1 MSGDPTLERIAQGN
15 GLALC
20 AAGPWTARFAPDL
33 ERIVAEAEKLAG
45 SRPNIFIDV
54 SQVSKLDT
62 FGAWLI
68 ERLRRSLTQGG
79 VEAKIAGLSANYS
92 SLVDEVRRV
101 KASPALE
108 TSSVTITGMLDQIGR
123 SVAGIGGTLVSLID
137 MLGAVLAAAGR
148 CLIHPAGFR
157 LTSTVHHLEQVCWRA
172 VPIVVLITFLIGCII
187 SQQGIF
193 HFRQFGADIFVV
205 DMLGVLVL
213 REIGVLLVA
222 IMVAGRSG
230 SAYTAELGSMKM
242 REEIDALRTMGFDP
256 IEVLILPRMLALV
269 LALPILAFLG
279 AMAAL
284 YGGGLVAWLYGGVD
298 PEAFLL
304 RLRDA
309 ISIDHFIV
317 GMIKAPVMAAVI
329 GIVACVEGL
338 AVQGSAE
345 SLGPAH
351 DLLGGEGYLLR
362 HRDGRRVRDLLR
374 IDRNVTMALQP
385 ASDAIIRVRDI
396 TVQFGKNR
404 ILDGLNLDVKRGEIL
419 GFVGPSGA
427 GKSVLTRTIIG
438 LVPKVAGSIEVF
450 GVDLDAADA
459 KARRGVERRWGVLFQ
474 QGALFSSLTVRQNIQ
489 FPVRE
494 YLSLSQRLL
503 DEITIAKLGMVGLK
517 PEVVD
522 RYPVG
527 TLRRHDQARGA
538 GARAGARSG
547 TGVPR

>member
-1 MSGDPTLERIAQGN
+1 VTDSTSRAGGAGDLLLNGQPAEGQKVSGDPTLERIAQGE

-20 AAGPWTARFAPDL
+20 AAGIWTARFAPAL
-33 ERIVAEAEKLAG
+33 ERIVSDAEKLRG
-45 SRPNIFIDV
+45 TRPNIFIDV
-54 SQVSKLDT
+54 SQVSSLDT

-68 ERLRRSLTQGG
+68 ERLRRSLSDPSG
-79 VEAKIAGLSANYS
+79 EAMIAGLSANYS

-101 KASPALE
+101 GAAPRVDNEPLSITTMLE
-108 TSSVTITGMLDQIGR
+108 QIGR
-123 SVAGIGGTLVSLID
+123 TVVGIGGTIISLVD
-137 MLGAVLAAAGR
+137 MLGAVIVASGKV
-148 CLIHPAGFR
+148 LIHPRSFR

-256 IEVLILPRMLALV
+256 IEVLVLPRMLALV
-269 LALPILAFLG
+269 LAMPILAFLG

-284 YGGGLVAWLYGGVD
+284 YGGGLVAWLYGGID

-317 GMIKAPVMAAVI
+317 GLVKAPVMAAVI

-345 SLGPAH
+345 SLGQH
-351 DLLGGEGYLLR
+351 TTSSVVKGIFFVIVM
-362 HRDGRRVRDLLR
+362 DGVF
-374 IDRNVTMALQP
+374 
-385 ASDAIIRVRDI
+385 AIL
-396 TVQFGKNR
+396 F
-404 ILDGLNLDVKRGEIL
+404 
-419 GFVGPSGA
+419 A
-427 GKSVLTRTIIG
+427 AIG
-438 LVPKVAGSIEVF
+438 I
-450 GVDLDAADA
+450 
-459 KARRGVERRWGVLFQ
+459 
-474 QGALFSSLTVRQNIQ
+474 
-489 FPVRE
+489 
-494 YLSLSQRLL
+494 
-503 DEITIAKLGMVGLK
+503 
-517 PEVVD
+517 
-522 RYPVG
+522 
-527 TLRRHDQARGA
+527 
-538 GARAGARSG
+538 
-547 TGVPR
+547 